1 VSALDRFLGAC
12 SAADPSDLS
21 RLLAVSSEIPLA
33 AEYEQLLPE
42 FATTSPPAVRAL
54 LAAGVPVDS
63 RGHYGGT
70 ALHWACW
77 KGYAGPGGRRTSGPA
92 RRFTARCRGVTYV
105 FVGLRASCGFGQLI
119 NGMCAC

>member
-54 LAAGVPVDS
+54 LSAGVPVDS

-77 KGYAGPGGRRTSGPA
+77 KGYADLVDGALRGLLGASLHVAVESLTCSSGSGPVA
-92 RRFTARCRGVTYV
+92 DLA
-105 FVGLRASCGFGQLI
+105 
-119 NGMCAC
+119 N